1 MILCFARAHVYIL
14 YTDVCACSAL
24 CAHAMYIGA
33 YMCTTHDFVNLHCAR
48 ILYTLGC
55 AMIKIGL

>member
-1 MILCFARAHVYIL
+1 MILCFARAHVYI
-14 YTDVCACSAL
+14 TRMCARAL
-24 CAHAMYIGA
+24 HMYIGA

-48 ILYTLGC
+48 ILYKVGC